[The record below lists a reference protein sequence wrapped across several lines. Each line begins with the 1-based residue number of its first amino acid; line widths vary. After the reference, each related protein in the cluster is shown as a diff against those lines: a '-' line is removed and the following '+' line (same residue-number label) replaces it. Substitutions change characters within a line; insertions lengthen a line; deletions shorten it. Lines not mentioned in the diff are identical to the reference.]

1 MLGQDLTARLQRR
14 HQAIPLKRAD
24 ADVTDEQEVKLAIK
38 HALPEAVVHAA
49 AFTAVDR
56 CEAERD
62 LAFRVNGEGT
72 RHVALACRDL
82 KIPMLYL
89 STDYVFDGE
98 KTEPYVE
105 ADIPHPLNVYGL
117 SKLEGERHVSSLLDR
132 YWIVRTSWLYG
143 PYGKNFVTAILD
155 QARRGVAPRVVN
167 DQVGSPTYT
176 EDLAAALET
185 IIERGERGIYHISN
199 SGSCSW
205 FDFAQEI
212 LRQVGLEPS
221 QVTPISA
228 SSSGRPARRPRN
240 SCLANSRLASEGFP
254 LLQPWQDALR
264 RDLARTSKASL

>member
-1 MLGQDLTARLQRR
+1 MLGQDLTTRLQSR
-14 HQAIPLKRAD
+14 HEVIPFTRAD
-24 ADVTDEQEVKLAIK
+24 ADITDQQRITGAIER
-38 HALPEAVVHAA
+38 ALPEVVVHAA

-56 CEAERD
+56 CESEPE
-62 LAFRVNGEGT
+62 LAFRVNSEGT
-72 RHVALACRDL
+72 RHVALVCREL

-117 SKLEGERHVSSLLDR
+117 SKLEGERHVSSLVDR

-143 PYGKNFVTAILD
+143 PYGKNFVAAILD
-155 QARRGVAPRVVN
+155 QARRGITPRVVS

-176 EDLAAALET
+176 EDLAAGLET
-185 IIERGERGIYHISN
+185 VIERGGPGIYHISN
-199 SGSCSW
+199 FGFCSW
-205 FDFAQEI
+205 FDFAQEVF
-212 LRQVGLEPS
+212 RQVGLDPS
-221 QVTPISA
+221 QVKQIST

-240 SCLANSRLASEGFP
+240 SCLANSRLAAEGIP

-264 RDLARTSKASL
+264 MYMARTAEVSF